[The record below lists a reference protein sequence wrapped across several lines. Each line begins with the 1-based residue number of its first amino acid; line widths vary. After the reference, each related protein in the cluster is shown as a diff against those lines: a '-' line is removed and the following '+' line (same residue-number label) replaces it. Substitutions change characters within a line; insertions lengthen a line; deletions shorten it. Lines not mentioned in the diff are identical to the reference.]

1 MEVNLKHN
9 IAKLFSSLF
18 IVIFSFA
25 FTGLA
30 AAHGDHDGDRHDGWH
45 GNRHGDRIATTWMI
59 ADAINTFQVDAP
71 VNPPLRYVKMRVMAR
86 TGLPVKYA
94 DLFVVELL
102 TTTTTNLPTRDPS
115 CLPTATTPC
124 LPVFT
129 PTTTTSFEMLDESLS
144 LKDLGI
150 VEGDTLRI
158 RQVAEPDPSST
169 PHHHGH
175 EFHADAG
182 DHGKGHHH

>member
-1 MEVNLKHN
+1 
-9 IAKLFSSLF
+9 
-18 IVIFSFA
+18 
-25 FTGLA
+25 
-30 AAHGDHDGDRHDGWH
+30 
-45 GNRHGDRIATTWMI
+45 
-59 ADAINTFQVDAP
+59 
-71 VNPPLRYVKMRVMAR
+71 MAR

-158 RQVAEPDPSST
+158 RQVAEPAPV
-169 PHHHGH
+169 G
-175 EFHADAG
+175 
-182 DHGKGHHH
+182 